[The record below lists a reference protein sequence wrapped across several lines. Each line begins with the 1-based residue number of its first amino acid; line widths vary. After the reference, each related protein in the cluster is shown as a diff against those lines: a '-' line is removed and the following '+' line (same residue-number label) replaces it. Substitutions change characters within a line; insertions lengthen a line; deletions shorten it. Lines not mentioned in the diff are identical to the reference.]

1 MSTPILSIGMIVK
14 DEIRCIERC
23 LKSLEGLRKELPC
36 EVVIAD
42 TGSTDG
48 TREIIEKYADIVFDF
63 EWCNDFAAA
72 RNAVL
77 DRCTGVW
84 HLQLDADEWLCDDCK
99 ELIHFCKNPKCR
111 NYNTAAIRIRNY
123 FSENI
128 GEPYND
134 FTTERIFQIKSGF
147 RFVGKVH
154 EVPKPVGKNAKPKR
168 SILLQ
173 QFFLHHDGYIAT
185 IKKQKQKN
193 KRNMDILLPMLEKE
207 PNDLRLLCEC
217 IESTDAPSDQLPYVE
232 KGLEIIKKNEGKNL
246 NFAPSMARHVVIT
259 YATAGKTKEAEE
271 AWEFV
276 KEKYKESIY
285 IKLDAAGIMTLLYH
299 SMKNFEKAL
308 EIGMEWCKEQQIYEK
323 SENSELFNIL
333 GPLTV
338 MSNDVYESVFESLCG
353 LERWEEAE
361 QMLDSICLKQLNN
374 SRKTSFITI
383 FVTQVPHFV
392 NHIEWFENEMIEN
405 EPTMKPADVY
415 EVIFK
420 SLCGAQKWEDAQTVL
435 HKIEP
440 VELSTK
446 NLASFINTFIDSDS
460 YFSNP
465 LQELQRVV
473 IEPEEDFY
481 KSDNP
486 VSWAQYSRALRA
498 KMEEHFENEGALSPV
513 IAQLETDIGY
523 SARALREYD
532 MQQMLLYAEKIENW
546 ENAMSQLYV
555 RIMEQHLLFPAK
567 FYQSDSE
574 VWGNMASILSTLPE
588 ITSVFL
594 SYAQSVPAITTEQLS
609 WYSNIAAVLLAK
621 GRWDTNEQAVE
632 LCKCFAQVEHE
643 LAETMYSPKMF
654 TPECLHL
661 LPSGHRFGWYLKQ
674 AMEAIQ
680 TNHLAECIPILRAA
694 LKTAPVYNKVLYVLL
709 DYVSSQNASP
719 ELLALAEKIRGI
731 LAQYSPDDPA
741 VQEIKQS
748 PAYQKVA
755 YLIDGVTSPVVGGLL
770 Q

>member
-36 EVVIAD
+36 QLVIAD

-77 DRCTGVW
+77 DHCTGVW
-84 HLQLDADEWLCDDCK
+84 HLQIDADEWLCEDYR

-111 NYNTAAIRIRNY
+111 KYTTAALRIRNY

-128 GEPYND
+128 GQPFND
-134 FTTERIFQIKSGF
+134 FTTERIFRIASGC

-154 EVPKPVGKNAKPKR
+154 ESPQFVKKNAPLKEG
-168 SILLQ
+168 ILLQ
-173 QFFLHHDGYIAT
+173 KVFLQHDGYVPE
-185 IKKQKQKN
+185 IKQEKQKN
-193 KRNMDILLPMLEKE
+193 KRNMDIMLPMLEQN
-207 PNDLRLLCEC
+207 PDDLRLLCEC
-217 IESTDAPSDQLPYVE
+217 IESTDTPEDKIRYVE
-232 KGLEIIKKNEGKNL
+232 KGLKVIQENKGQNL
-246 NFAPSMARHVVIT
+246 QFAPSMVRHAVVA
-259 YATAGKTKEAEE
+259 YAAVGQNKKAED
-271 AWEFV
+271 AWELA
-276 KEKYKESIY
+276 KEKYKESVY
-285 IKLDAAGIMTLLYH
+285 TRLDGSGVMTLLYH
-299 SMKNFEKAL
+299 NVKNFEKAS
-308 EIGMEWCKEQQIYEK
+308 EIGMEWYKEQKIYEK
-323 SENSELFNIL
+323 TENSELFNVL
-333 GPLTV
+333 GPLSV
-338 MSNDVYESVFESLCG
+338 RCNDVYEALFESLCG
-353 LERWEEAE
+353 VERWEEAE

-374 SRKTSFITI
+374 SRKTSFISI
-383 FVTQVPHFV
+383 FVLRAPYFV
-392 NHIEWFENEMIEN
+392 NHIEWFENAMLEN
-405 EPTMKPADVY
+405 EPTMKPADIY
-415 EVIFK
+415 EVILK
-420 SLCGAQKWEDAQTVL
+420 SLCKAEKWEDAQTVL
-435 HKIEP
+435 HKIKI
-440 VELSTK
+440 VELSSK
-446 NLASFINTFIDSDS
+446 NLASFIDTFIDSDF

-498 KMEEHFENEGALSPV
+498 KMEEHFKNEGALSPF

-523 SARALREYD
+523 SARALLEYD
-532 MQQMLLYAEKIENW
+532 DQKMLSYAEKIEKW

-567 FYQSDSE
+567 FYRSDSD
-574 VWGNMASILSTLPE
+574 VWGNMASILSTLPD

-621 GRWDTNEQAVE
+621 GQWDTSEQAVE
-632 LCKCFAQVEHE
+632 LCKCFVQVEHE
-643 LAETMYSPKMF
+643 LAETMYSPKML
-654 TPECLHL
+654 TPEYLHL

-680 TNHLAECIPILRAA
+680 TNHLAECVPILRAA
-694 LKTAPVYNKVLYVLL
+694 LETAPVYNKSIQVLL
-709 DYVSSQNASP
+709 DYVSSRNASP
-719 ELLALAEKIRGI
+719 ELLALAERIRGI
-731 LAQYSPDDPA
+731 LSQYSPDDPA
-741 VQEIKQS
+741 VQAIKQS

-755 YLIDGVTSPVVGGLL
+755 YLIDGAHPPVVGGMV